1 MITLWPSFISPVL
14 VFDPTLVVI
23 PVVED
28 EVDSVE
34 FDGGSVIIDVAEEV
48 HSW

>member
-1 MITLWPSFISPVL
+1 MITPWPSFISPVL
-14 VFDPTLVVI
+14 VFDPTS
-23 PVVED
+23 VVED

-48 HSW
+48 HS